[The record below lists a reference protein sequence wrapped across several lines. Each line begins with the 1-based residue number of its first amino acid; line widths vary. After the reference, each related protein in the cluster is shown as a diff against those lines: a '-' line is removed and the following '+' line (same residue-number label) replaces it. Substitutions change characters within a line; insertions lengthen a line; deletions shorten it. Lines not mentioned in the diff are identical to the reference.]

1 MNKFYTANKKLIKKI
16 NSTAILNVIKK
27 NGPISRAEIAKI
39 LSLNPATISSN
50 VNDLIEFRLIE
61 EVGSGTSSGGR
72 KPILLKINSEDNFI
86 IGVNTQLTHVD
97 VAIVNM
103 DGKIE
108 KKNSYGYKFINNKL
122 DCDSVLDIMIE
133 AIEDIISSSNLDI
146 SKFIG
151 IGLGIHGLVDS
162 KEGLSIFAPAFEWH
176 NIPIKSILE
185 NKFNIKVIIDNDV
198 RVMALGHKWFGEA
211 TTNDNFALINLD
223 EGIGG
228 ALVINGELYS
238 GKNFGAGEIGHIKVT
253 KREYNCH
260 CGNKGCLTTVASEEG
275 IVKRVKEN
283 VIKGKKSIFSTENI
297 NDITFENI
305 IKAANNNDEL
315 SLEMIKNAGKYIGR
329 AIGILIN
336 VFNPEKV
343 ILTGDI
349 LLVKDIIQD
358 DISKYTYDCSIND
371 NYNKTEIVYS
381 CKEDLSVI
389 SAATLVLN
397 DLFKV

>member
-1 MNKFYTANKKLIKKI
+1 MNKFRTANKKLIKKI

-27 NGPISRAEIAKI
+27 NGPISRADIAKV

-50 VNDLIEFRLIE
+50 VNDLIELRLIK
-61 EVGSGTSSGGR
+61 EVGSGISSGGR
-72 KPILLKINSEDNFI
+72 KPILLRINSEDNFI
-86 IGVNTQLTHVD
+86 VGVNTQLTHVD

-108 KKNSYGYKFINNKL
+108 KKNSYRYKFVNNKL
-122 DCDSVLDIMIE
+122 DSDSVLTTIIS
-133 AIEDIISSSNLDI
+133 AIEDIISSSNLDYG
-146 SKFIG
+146 KFIG
-151 IGLGIHGLVDS
+151 IGVGIHGLVDP
-162 KEGLSIFAPAFEWH
+162 KKGISIFAPAFKWH

-185 NKFNIKVIIDNDV
+185 EKFNTKIIIDNDV

-211 TTNDNFALINLD
+211 AKNDNFALINLG

-238 GKNFGAGEIGHIKVT
+238 GKTFGAGEIGHIKVT
-253 KREYNCH
+253 KRQYDCD
-260 CGNKGCLTTVASEEG
+260 CGNNGCLTTVASEEG
-275 IVKRVKEN
+275 IVERLKEN
-283 VIKGKKSIFSTENI
+283 VIKGEKSIFSTENI
-297 NDITFENI
+297 NNITFEDVVN
-305 IKAANNNDEL
+305 AANDNDEL
-315 SLEMIKNAGKYIGR
+315 SINVIKNAGKYIGR

-343 ILTGDI
+343 ILTGKI

-358 DISKYTYDCSIND
+358 DISKNAYDSSIKE
-371 NYNKTEIVYS
+371 NYDKTEIVYS
-381 CKEDLSVI
+381 TQEDLSVI